1 MQLSLSQE
9 RETYSKTVQDT
20 FDGLAAI
27 KTTGTEGFFARR
39 HGRRN
44 QTAETLA
51 YRIDRDLAFAG
62 WFSGLCSSAAY
73 IATLVLGG
81 WLAMQGRMTAGLIVS
96 LSQLIGG
103 VVAPLEQVPAL
114 LTALPGVLLLNV
126 SHKISEA
133 AAGRYDEVLRLE
145 NGRLVESGPPP
156 AGNRRQGAR

>member
-1 MQLSLSQE
+1 
-9 RETYSKTVQDT
+9 
-20 FDGLAAI
+20 
-27 KTTGTEGFFARR
+27 
-39 HGRRN
+39 
-44 QTAETLA
+44 
-51 YRIDRDLAFAG
+51 
-62 WFSGLCSSAAY
+62 
-73 IATLVLGG
+73 
-81 WLAMQGRMTAGLIVS
+81 MTAGLIVS

-145 NGRLVESGPPP
+145 NGRLVESGPPS